1 MAFALVFAVDILIET
16 LVKGQSVPGY
26 PSVIIS
32 VMLLCGVQL
41 FMIGI
46 MGEYIGKIFFELKA
60 RPIYFV
66 AEQSLKT
73 AEDGECADDQ
83 STRTAAE

>member
-1 MAFALVFAVDILIET
+1 
-16 LVKGQSVPGY
+16 
-26 PSVIIS
+26 
-32 VMLLCGVQL
+32 MLLGGVQL

-46 MGEYIGKIFFELKA
+46 MGEYIGKMFSELKA

-73 AEDGECADDQ
+73 AEDAGRADDQ